1 MSLAQDTGDTGQER
15 GRVAVSP
22 QCHVRPK
29 RLNVT
34 SHRSAAR
41 DNVTACFP
49 TGHHLRPGR
58 CDRHRAVPWR
68 LRLSS
73 ARGSPE
79 AAAAPAEQPRA
90 HVFGI
95 SLPGAPGA
103 AACLPGAPGS
113 RRCRRR
119 GRGVPRERLRHIRRV
134 WCACNSL
141 WPQNGCHRVW
151 GLKPI
156 GCGEPR
162 GKTDRAEGTDRWT
175 QPGCTPKANGLCVH
189 DLQNRVL
196 LKPSPSPALIPSP
209 GDEINLGPREG

>member
-15 GRVAVSP
+15 GRVTVSP
-22 QCHVRPK
+22 QCRVRPK

-41 DNVTACFP
+41 DNVTACVP

-73 ARGSPE
+73 ARSSPE
-79 AAAAPAEQPRA
+79 AAAAPPEQPRV

-95 SLPGAPGA
+95 SQPGAPGA

-134 WCACNSL
+134 WCAYNSL
-141 WPQNGCHRVW
+141 RPQNGRHRVW
-151 GLKPI
+151 GFKPI
-156 GCGEPR
+156 GALNPSGVGSQEDRWTEPR
-162 GKTDRAEGTDRWT
+162 GQTDGHSPDARPGLPPRPKGFVFMTYRAGS
-175 QPGCTPKANGLCVH
+175 C
-189 DLQNRVL
+189 
-196 LKPSPSPALIPSP
+196 
-209 GDEINLGPREG
+209 